1 MGCNGTVGAHRVQR
15 HRGGRTGHVN
25 GRALTGPVVVAPGV
39 PDMPVWAVRC
49 RAMLAL
55 VSSVCWS
62 NMAVGVRVGDGAW
75 ALPGVEV
82 W

>member
-1 MGCNGTVGAHRVQR
+1 
-15 HRGGRTGHVN
+15 
-25 GRALTGPVVVAPGV
+25 
-39 PDMPVWAVRC
+39 MPVWAVRC